1 MAKTRTVCT
10 EVEVEV
16 VETAATASSSSDQ
29 GGDEWGDDWGDAGD
43 WGSADD
49 WGGDKGGG
57 DSGGGDSG
65 GGDWGGG
72 KRRLNS
78 ILDEQFIRD
87 VDTSLSLKDRLT
99 VQIIAGKSDDEETA
113 AETQAYSWTIES
125 VSQTSLKLKVK
136 FDNP

>member
-1 MAKTRTVCT
+1 VAKTRTVCT

-57 DSGGGDSG
+57 DSGGDSG

>member
-1 MAKTRTVCT
+1 VAKTRTVCT

-57 DSGGGDSG
+57 DSGGDSG

-78 ILDEQFIRD
+78 ILDEQFVRD

>member
-57 DSGGGDSG
+57 DSGGDSG